1 MLSAGEVVM
10 GGISTIV
17 VSGKQIVLLA
27 VAGLL
32 SVSGAIAIG
41 ILLFGDFGQTEGR
54 VLATTGLLA
63 AYGLLALPAAM
74 LVDRGRLPALAV
86 LVLAL
91 ALAGAS
97 LAVSAVWTSSPPDA
111 LGNAV
116 GTVTASL
123 VASAQ
128 VSALVLRRPERDRTL
143 IRWLFAMSSVLAV
156 VVAAMFTLLLWA
168 EIESERY
175 GRVLAAVVVLDLLA
189 VALQPTLS
197 RARPKAT
204 VIPLQ
209 LLLESDEIRDI
220 EVLAPDL
227 AAAAAKAIRQIE
239 REGHHVVRLEVADM
253 RGRSSDD

>member
-1 MLSAGEVVM
+1 MDGHSA
-10 GGISTIV
+10 IV

-86 LVLAL
+86 LVLGL

-116 GTVTASL
+116 GTVTAFL

-143 IRWLFAMSSVLAV
+143 IRWLFAMSSALAV
-156 VVAAMFTLLLWA
+156 VVAAMFTLMLWA
-168 EIESERY
+168 EIDSERY
-175 GRVLAAVVVLDLLA
+175 GRVLAALVVLDLVA

-204 VIPLQ
+204 AIPLQ
-209 LLLESDEIRDI
+209 LLLESDEVRDI

-239 REGHHVVRLEVADM
+239 REGHHLVRLEVVDV

>member
-1 MLSAGEVVM
+1 MS
-10 GGISTIV
+10 GISTFV
-17 VSGKQIVLLA
+17 ASGKQIVLLV

-63 AYGLLALPAAM
+63 AYGVLALPAAM

>member
-1 MLSAGEVVM
+1 MDGHSD
-10 GGISTIV
+10 IV

-74 LVDRGRLPALAV
+74 LVDQGRLPALAV

-116 GTVTASL
+116 GTVTAFL
-123 VASAQ
+123 VAGAQ

-143 IRWLFAMSSVLAV
+143 VRWLFAMSSVLAV
-156 VVAAMFTLLLWA
+156 VLAAMFTLLLWA
-168 EIESERY
+168 AEVESERY

-204 VIPLQ
+204 VIGLQ
-209 LLLESDEIRDI
+209 LLLESDEVRDI

-239 REGHHVVRLEVADM
+239 REGHHVVRLEVAGM
-253 RGRSSDD
+253 RGGSSDD

>member
-1 MLSAGEVVM
+1 MGEHSA
-10 GGISTIV
+10 IA

-32 SVSGAIAIG
+32 SISGVIAIG

-74 LVDRGRLPALAV
+74 LVDRGRLPTLAV

-97 LAVSAVWTSSPPDA
+97 LAVSAVWTGSPSDA
-111 LGNAV
+111 HGNAV
-116 GTVTASL
+116 GTVTAFL
-123 VASAQ
+123 LAGAQ

-168 EIESERY
+168 EIDSERY
-175 GRVLAAVVVLDLLA
+175 GRVVAAVVVLDLLA

-204 VIPLQ
+204 VIGLQ
-209 LLLESDEIRDI
+209 LLLESDEVRDL

-227 AAAAAKAIRQIE
+227 ATAAAKAIRQIE
-239 REGHHVVRLEVADM
+239 REGHDVVRLEVARM
-253 RGRSSDD
+253 R

>member
-1 MLSAGEVVM
+1 M
-10 GGISTIV
+10 GGHPGIV

-63 AYGLLALPAAM
+63 AYGLLALPAAI

-86 LVLAL
+86 LVLVL

-97 LAVSAVWTSSPPDA
+97 LAVSAVWTSSPSDA
-111 LGNAV
+111 QGKAV
-116 GTVTASL
+116 GTVTAFL
-123 VASAQ
+123 VAVAQ
-128 VSALVLRRPERDRTL
+128 VSALVLRGPERDRAL
-143 IRWLFAMSSVLAV
+143 VRWLFALSSVLAG
-156 VVAAMFTLLLWA
+156 VVAAMFTLTLWA
-168 EIESERY
+168 EIDSERFA
-175 GRVLAAVVVLDLLA
+175 RVLAAVVVLDLVA
-189 VALQPTLS
+189 VALQPTLA
-197 RARPKAT
+197 RARPKA
-204 VIPLQ
+204 VSIPLRLQ
-209 LLLESDEIRDI
+209 LDSDEMRNI